1 VSRTVCMGK
10 RTEDGVRFDADLDVV
25 LRSNLLVQANS
36 GGGKSWLLRRLIEQ
50 SFGKVP
56 QIVIDPEGEF
66 STLREKFDL
75 ILVGKDGD
83 TPADVRS
90 ASLLAHRLLELG
102 VSAVIDLFEMSPP
115 TRPAWVALFIQ
126 ALVEAPKKL
135 WRDLIVYVDE
145 AHTLAPEPGHGASES
160 SGEKRCRSALID
172 LAARG
177 RKRGYGTV
185 AATQRL
191 GKLSKDFAAEL
202 KNVMIGQTFI
212 DIDRER
218 AAGCLGISKT
228 DKQGFFKQVKNLPPG
243 EFFAMGRALVLEP
256 TLVAI
261 GDVRTEHPEA
271 GRRQASPP
279 PPTGKI
285 LHLLPQLADLPREA
299 EAKVETEKGLR
310 EEVARLKRELDARPS
325 GPAREVRVEV
335 PVVPEGWRASAKKMR
350 EKAEESSSAAARL
363 AAMIVE
369 MTIGLKD
376 LVEAAPPG
384 SQIAGRFP
392 PALSSRDKARQAIR
406 DPSVPSPRQN
416 VPRQEGPR
424 LMPGEIKILTAVA
437 QHPGGVTREQLSV
450 LTGYKRSSRDTYLQ
464 RLKAAGHVEE
474 ASGRIVATEGGKEA
488 LGDQYQPLPTGDD
501 LLKYWRSRLPLGELK
516 ILDVVVAAYPN
527 AIDKEDIDI
536 ATGYKRSSRDTY
548 LQRLRSRR
556 LIVDAGGGQVRAAE
570 ELFG

>member
-1 VSRTVCMGK
+1 MSRTVDLG
-10 RTEDGVRFDADLDVV
+10 RLVVGGAHFSADLDVI

-66 STLREKFDL
+66 STLREKFDI

-115 TRPAWVALFIQ
+115 TRPAWVAIFIQ
-126 ALVEAPKKL
+126 SLVEAPKKL
-135 WRDLIVYVDE
+135 WRDLVVYVDE

-160 SGEKRCRSALID
+160 VGEKRCRSALID

-177 RKRGYGTV
+177 RKRGFGTV

-218 AAGCLGISKT
+218 AAGCLGIAKA
-228 DKQGFFKQVKNLPPG
+228 DKQEFFKRVKNLSPG
-243 EFFAMGRALVLEP
+243 NFYAMGRALLLEP
-256 TLVAI
+256 TLVQV
-261 GDVRTEHPEA
+261 GGVQTEHPEA
-271 GRRQASPP
+271 GKRQASPP

-285 LHLLPQLADLPREA
+285 LHLLPHLADLPREA
-299 EAKVETEKGLR
+299 EAKIATEKDLR
-310 EEVARLKRELDARPS
+310 DEISRLKKEMAAKPI
-325 GPAREVRVEV
+325 GPVREVRVEV
-335 PVVPEGWRASAKKMR
+335 PVVPEGSRLALKRLHEQA
-350 EKAEESSSAAARL
+350 EKSSSAGAHL
-363 AAMIVE
+363 ASMIAELVVNLEAFIDTIPLEGQLVALRKLESRVE
-369 MTIGLKD
+369 RREST
-376 LVEAAPPG
+376 
-384 SQIAGRFP
+384 S
-392 PALSSRDKARQAIR
+392 
-406 DPSVPSPRQN
+406 PSPRRIVTN
-416 VPRQEGPR
+416 PEGSH
-424 LMPGEIKILTAVA
+424 LMPGEIKILTAAA
-437 QHPGGVTREQLSV
+437 QHPGGVSKEQLGV

-464 RLKAAGHVEE
+464 RLRVAGYVEE
-474 ASGRIVATEGGKEA
+474 SGGQIVATTDGIEA
-488 LGDQYQPLPTGDD
+488 LGEDYRPLPTGPD
-501 LLKYWRSRLPLGELK
+501 LLVHWRKELSVGERR
-516 ILDVVVAAYPN
+516 ILDEIVDAYPN
-527 AIDKEDIDI
+527 AIDKEDIDT

-556 LIVDAGGGQVRAAE
+556 LIVDGGGGQVRAAE
-570 ELFG
+570 ELF